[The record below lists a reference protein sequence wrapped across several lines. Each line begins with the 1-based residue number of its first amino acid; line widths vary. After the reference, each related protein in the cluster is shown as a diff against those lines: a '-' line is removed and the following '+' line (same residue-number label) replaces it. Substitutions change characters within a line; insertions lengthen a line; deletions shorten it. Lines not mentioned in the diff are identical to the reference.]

1 MQREASKPDIKL
13 GIMQPY
19 FFPYIGYFQ
28 LIKAVDTFILYDK
41 VQYIKKGWINRNRIV
56 EVNRADRIISVPV
69 KHIAITQL
77 IAETEID
84 NSVKWQHQMIKIIEF
99 NYKRSPFFD
108 EIFTFIKP
116 LLSIPYQQ
124 ISQLNSYTIQAIAS
138 FLDIKTNIITEDKRL
153 DSVENDLSGIE
164 SDENRKTRR
173 VLSICKK
180 FNAKAYVNPI
190 GGVDLYSKSNFKV
203 SDIDLFFVK
212 TKAYHYQQFGE
223 TFIPH
228 LSIIDVLFCCGLEK
242 TKELLNNYELI

>member
-1 MQREASKPDIKL
+1 MQREESKSDIKL

-28 LIKAVDTFILYDK
+28 LIKAVDTFILYDQ
-41 VQYIKKGWINRNRIV
+41 VQYIKKGWINRNRII

-69 KHIAITQL
+69 KHIAVTQL

-84 NSVKWQHQMIKIIEF
+84 NCVKWQHQMIKIIEF

-108 EIFTFIKP
+108 EIFTFIKSI
-116 LLSIPYQQ
+116 LSIPYQK
-124 ISQLNSYTIQAIAS
+124 ISQLNSYSIQAIAS
-138 FLDIKTNIITEDKRL
+138 FLDIKTKIITEDDRL
-153 DSVENDLSGIE
+153 NSVEIDLSGIE

-173 VLSICKK
+173 VLSICER
-180 FNAKAYVNPI
+180 FDAQAYINPI
-190 GGVDLYSKSNFKV
+190 GGVELYDKTNFKV
-203 SDIDLFFVK
+203 GGIDLLFVK
-212 TKAYHYQQFGE
+212 TKEYHYQQFSE
-223 TFIPH
+223 AFIPH